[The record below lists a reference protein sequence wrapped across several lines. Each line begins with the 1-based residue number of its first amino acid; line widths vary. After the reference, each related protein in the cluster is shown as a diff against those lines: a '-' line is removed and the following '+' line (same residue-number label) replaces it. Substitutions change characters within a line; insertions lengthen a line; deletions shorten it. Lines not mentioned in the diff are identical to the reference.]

1 MEIPAAAG
9 GPGRLMPEGRHEVGS
24 CCRVQPRCYT
34 LGMLTIFLLGVLC
47 AGQPQPG
54 NPTAERTAGL
64 TVKNPSK
71 GPTVPEGFTASVFVQ
86 APDIYSPCSIAAA
99 PDGNVY
105 VAEDEYNSQD
115 ENRAEGLA
123 HVKLCIDTDRDGRA
137 DRFTIFAD
145 GLNSPQGLTFV
156 DHTLYV
162 VHAPYLSALR
172 DDDGDGV
179 ADWRKDLVTGLG
191 PKPEGLVHHIPSGI
205 RMGIDGW
212 LYISIGD
219 KGILKATGADGSS
232 VQCIGGGIVRVRPD
246 GTELELF
253 AHGLRNTLDIAVS
266 PRLDCFTRDNTNDGG
281 GWNVRLSQIQNGAEY
296 GYPSLFV
303 NFADEIIPA
312 IGDYG
317 GGSGTGC
324 MWFNEAG
331 WPAGY
336 GNTLY
341 TTDWGVGKVYRH
353 TLTPAG
359 ATFTDK
365 AEEFFTGQHPV
376 DIDADGLGNMYICD
390 WGDRGWG
397 DIRREGVT
405 GTIYRVRYTGAGPV
419 EGAPTAEWKDLRSA
433 SDEEVLGLLAGQS
446 ATARLNASRELIRRG
461 TTSELRKFLGEL
473 MESPD
478 APLESR
484 IASLLTYVQS
494 SVPLEIDR
502 EATAHPN
509 SAREALGNAL
519 DVPQLSEYVIRAV
532 GDRRNQDLHVWA
544 PGAES
549 ADPRVRAQVAI
560 TLSRIGTIE
569 DAAHLLPLL
578 TDSDVMVRHAA
589 MQSLRRL
596 GAIEACLA
604 QVSAS
609 GATHDEAVAALR
621 VLRGMHD
628 PRVVT
633 GLAELVRSTEARP
646 AIRIEAM
653 KALGQVTYR
662 EAEWD
667 GVWWGTRPS
676 TEGPYYS
683 PAAWEGTE
691 AAAAAL
697 AAAALNGE
705 EAIRS
710 EALKL
715 IARYRVNECAA
726 DLARG
731 AVALNGGTE
740 DIWKVLVALRSDAPE
755 FVEMLRTKA
764 VDGGAPVAE
773 RMAAMQALTANAGAG
788 QDALIVNIA
797 ATLNAADSPP
807 ELAAESA
814 KALARVRDSG
824 QIPSLAA
831 FLTGPSE
838 TLRIGAYTALLSMD
852 VQEARDLVTA
862 AFKVNDNDFTQITAA
877 LHAIARSPKPV
888 AAAHT
893 QRVLNILTYA
903 PQIMETQPE
912 FVKAALLAA
921 WQIQDPQHAYATSF
935 LMGSG
940 FEQAQCIEVLS
951 RMKTTD
957 IQPKPL
963 QHITATLVNVAT
975 AQQSA
980 LTPDQ
985 RDQAVAAAMHY
996 IADPRTNHEEAVDW
1010 LARLRPVAGI
1020 MNSFLVLGPLP
1031 PIGSQSAFGS
1041 VYSVE
1046 ERPAGPFEALTITTD
1061 AGATVIGWNPVT
1073 SEDSSG
1079 VVDLSG
1085 LFQSTDIGVA
1095 YLTAI
1100 YSASVD
1106 CTGTLFVGSDD
1117 GVAVWLNGNKIWHN
1131 DAYRSLQQYS
1141 DQVPVRLRPGPNVFL
1156 FKVSNSGGEWG
1167 LAARLRVEGNS
1178 APAAESSS
1186 GGVRRIKD
1194 IPIPEVTAHMVDHP
1208 PRPGASRKGME
1219 IFKSLACAN
1228 CHTVDATEPPKGP
1241 YLGDAGKRFTVE
1253 HLVQSILQPDAMI
1266 AQGFATQEIEYK
1278 SIDAAYGESE
1288 TIRGFVT
1295 SESGEAIEVRDLTGA
1310 ARTIRKADIIKRRD
1324 AAGSS
1329 MPAKLADNLTEEEL
1343 SQLIDYLRSL
1353 Q

>member
-1 MEIPAAAG
+1 
-9 GPGRLMPEGRHEVGS
+9 
-24 CCRVQPRCYT
+24 
-34 LGMLTIFLLGVLC
+34 MLTVFLLGVLC
-47 AGQPQPG
+47 ASQPQPG
-54 NPTAERTAGL
+54 NPTGERTSGL

-71 GPTVPEGFTASVFVQ
+71 SPILPDGFTANVFAQ
-86 APDIYSPCSIAAA
+86 APDIYSPCSIAAS
-99 PDGNVY
+99 PEGDVY

-123 HVKLCIDTDRDGRA
+123 HVKLCVDTDRDGRA

-191 PKPEGLVHHIPSGI
+191 PKPEGLVHHIPSGV

-219 KGILKATGADGSS
+219 KGVLKATGADGSS

-281 GWNVRLSQIQNGAEY
+281 GWNVRLSQIQNGGEY

-303 NFADEIIPA
+303 NFADEIVPA
-312 IGDYG
+312 IADYG

-331 WPAGY
+331 WPEGY

-353 TLTPAG
+353 ILSPAG

-365 AEEFFTGQHPV
+365 AEEFFSGQHPV
-376 DIDADGLGNMYICD
+376 DIDADALGNMYICD

-405 GTIYRVRYTGAGPV
+405 GTIYRVRSTGKESEAS
-419 EGAPTAEWKDLRSA
+419 APPAEWKDLRGV
-433 SDEEVLGLLAGQS
+433 SDEEALGLLAGQS

-461 TTSELRKFLGEL
+461 ISESAASALDRLIGSNAANTEARVAALYTKALALPSESKAGQEFEALHARVAALGAASLTESIVRFAGDIRRPPVDL
-473 MESPD
+473 SLAQSPD
-478 APLESR
+478 A
-484 IASLLTYVQS
+484 
-494 SVPLEIDR
+494 
-502 EATAHPN
+502 
-509 SAREALGNAL
+509 
-519 DVPQLSEYVIRAV
+519 
-532 GDRRNQDLHVWA
+532 
-544 PGAES
+544 
-549 ADPRVRAQVAI
+549 RVRAQVAI
-560 TLSRIGTIE
+560 GLGRAGGSNSATVLLPMLE
-569 DAAHLLPLL
+569 DA
-578 TDSDVMVRHAA
+578 DVMVRHAA
-589 MQSLRRL
+589 MQSLRRVD
-596 GAIEACLA
+596 AVDACLA
-604 QVSAS
+604 QIGDIGS
-609 GATHDEAVAALR
+609 TQDEVVAALR
-621 VLRGMHD
+621 VLRGIHD
-628 PRVVT
+628 QRVVA
-633 GLAELVRSTEARP
+633 GLAELAESATAKP
-646 AIRIEAM
+646 AIRIEVLR
-653 KALGQVTYR
+653 ALGQVTYR

-676 TEGPYYS
+676 TEGPYYNS
-683 PAAWEGTE
+683 TAWEGTE
-691 AAAAAL
+691 AAAEAL
-697 AAAALNGE
+697 AAAALSGE

-726 DLARG
+726 GLARG
-731 AVALNGGTE
+731 AAGQSGGAE
-740 DIWKVLVALRSDAPE
+740 DIWRALITLRSDSPE
-755 FVEMLRTKA
+755 FVGMLHRKA
-764 VDGGAPVAE
+764 VDGGAPLAE
-773 RMAAMQALTANAGAG
+773 RVAAMQALTANAGAAHDG
-788 QDALIVNIA
+788 LIVSIA
-797 ATLNAADSPP
+797 STLNAADTPP
-807 ELAAESA
+807 ELSTEAA

-824 QIPSLAA
+824 QIANLGA

-838 TLRIGAYTALLSMD
+838 TMRIAAYTALLSMD
-852 VQEARDLVTA
+852 AQEARDLVTA
-862 AFKVNDNDFTQITAA
+862 AFKVNNNDFTQITAA
-877 LHAIARSPKPV
+877 LHAIARSPKPI
-888 AAAHT
+888 ATAHT

-903 PQIMETQPE
+903 PQIMQAQPE

-940 FEQAQCIEVLS
+940 FEPGQCIEVLS
-951 RMKTTD
+951 RMKTAD

-963 QHITATLVNVAT
+963 QAITATLVNVAT
-975 AQQSA
+975 AEHSS

-996 IADPRTNHEEAVDW
+996 IADPRTSHEEAVEW

-1031 PIGSQSAFGS
+1031 PIGSQSAFSS

-1046 ERPAGPFEALTITTD
+1046 ERPAGPFEALAVTTD
-1061 AGATVIGWNPVT
+1061 AGPAAVGWNPVT

-1079 VVDLSG
+1079 VVDLTK
-1085 LFQSTDIGVA
+1085 LFQSTDVGVA

-1117 GVAVWLNGNKIWHN
+1117 GIAIWLNGNKIWHN
-1131 DAYRSLQQYS
+1131 DAYRALQQYS
-1141 DQVPVRLRPGPNVFL
+1141 DQVPVHLRPGPNVFL
-1156 FKVSNSGGEWG
+1156 FKVSNSGGQWG
-1167 LAARLRVEGNS
+1167 LAARLRVEGS
-1178 APAAESSS
+1178 SEPAAEGSAD
-1186 GGVRRIKD
+1186 GVRRIKD
-1194 IPIPEVTAHMVDHP
+1194 IPIPEVMAHMVDHP

-1219 IFKSLACAN
+1219 IFKTLSCAN
-1228 CHTVDATEPPKGP
+1228 CHTVDASEPPKGP
-1241 YLGDAGKRFTVE
+1241 FLGDAGKRFTVE
-1253 HLVQSILQPDAMI
+1253 HLVQSILLPDAMI
-1266 AQGFATQEIEYK
+1266 AQGFATQEVEYK
-1278 SIDAAYGESE
+1278 SADAAYGESE
-1288 TIRGFVT
+1288 TVRGFVT
-1295 SESGEAIEVRDLTGA
+1295 SESGDAIEVRDLTGA
-1310 ARTIRKADIIKRRD
+1310 ARTIRKADILKRRE
-1324 AAGSS
+1324 APGSS